1 MKMKDM
7 IQRLTIVLFLYIL
20 VPILI
25 VPFLSLKFGNVYGLF
40 GSLFYYVGLIIAR
53 FKHWIFLPIPII
65 FCVWYWFTYG
75 FGIRDYVT
83 IYFVCMMA
91 AVLFQQ
97 ICSEID
103 KLVNKVLPEQEQNL
117 DYDNKIEKMNQQIAL
132 YKKEHPFEKITQDVI
147 EKIRTDIFFN

>member
-1 MKMKDM
+1 MKDM